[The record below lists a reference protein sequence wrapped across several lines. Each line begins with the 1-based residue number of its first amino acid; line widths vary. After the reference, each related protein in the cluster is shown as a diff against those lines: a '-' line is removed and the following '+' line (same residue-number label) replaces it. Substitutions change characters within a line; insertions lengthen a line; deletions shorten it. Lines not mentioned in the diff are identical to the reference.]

1 MTGFGRSHVVT
12 AERDILVEIRSV
24 NHRFLELA
32 TRIPRMYS
40 NLEEPI
46 KSILKAGISR
56 GKVEVSLTIQNL
68 ETGNV
73 SVGLNHA
80 LAERYVEALR
90 EEQNS
95 LHLQDDLSLSV
106 LLRLPDVFT
115 VQKVPVE
122 AEPPHAARLSI
133 IAELSIRAVGFV
145 M

>member
-1 MTGFGRSHVVT
+1 MVKSMTGFGRSHVVT

-95 LHLQDDLSLSV
+95 LHLQDYW
-106 LLRLPDVFT
+106 
-115 VQKVPVE
+115 
-122 AEPPHAARLSI
+122 
-133 IAELSIRAVGFV
+133 
-145 M
+145 